1 MNDSSKLGLIVV
13 AHGSKLEASNDEIR
27 LMATTLKALDTNN
40 TWIAEAFLECGHPTI
55 PRTLMDASL
64 KGINTLKILPYFIT
78 AGVHVKRDITAIV
91 VQAQQEYPEMTIELL
106 PHLGS
111 LPNLAKFIHDAL

>member
-1 MNDSSKLGLIVV
+1 MNDSSKQGLIVV

-27 LMATTLKALDTNN
+27 LMAATLKALDTNN
-40 TWIAEAFLECGHPTI
+40 TWITEAFLECGHPTI

-111 LPNLAKFIHDAL
+111 LPNLPQFIHDAL